1 MKIVGVKVNDV
12 GNVIYYDSNGLNLK
26 KNITVIVK
34 NDKGLQFAKV
44 VDILDVDDSDKYDK
58 VIRISTRNDYQKH
71 LNNLKDAKIAL
82 EKCKELSIKEG
93 LNMTILDATYNF
105 DKTQLIFR
113 FLSDERVDFRN
124 LAKDL
129 GARFKTRIE
138 LRQIGIRD
146 KAKEVGGLGPCGR
159 TLCCSSF
166 LTNFDT
172 VSISMA
178 KNQGLALNPSKING
192 VCGRLLCCLNY
203 ENDAY
208 SIARKDVPEIG
219 KKVVVDGREG
229 KVITSEPLLGKYKVL
244 IENEV
249 VEVDIN
255 ASNE

>member
-1 MKIVGVKVNDV
+1 MKIVGVKVNDI
-12 GNVIYYDSNGLNLK
+12 GDVIYYDCNGLNLK

-71 LNNLKDAKIAL
+71 LNNLKEAKIAL

-159 TLCCSSF
+159 TLCCSTF

-219 KKVVVDGREG
+219 KKVVVDGKEG